1 MLESG
6 RRQSDVAN
14 ALGVSQSVINSLTK
28 RQRETE
34 TVNERPRSGRPR
46 KTSPAD
52 DRFLTLQARR
62 HPLYTA
68 RQLSSELQNASDVRI
83 SCLMETNSVSRRPLK
98 CLVLG
103 PAQRQERLAWALLRE
118 DWQQEWCTTVF
129 TDESRFGL
137 LSDSRRIRIWIERD
151 RPITPFRGGTIQ
163 VGICY

>member
-14 ALGVSQSVINSLTK
+14 ALGVSQRVISRLAK

-62 HPLYTA
+62 LYTA
-68 RQLSSELQNASDVRI
+68 QQLSSELQNASDVRI
-83 SCLMETNSVSRRPLK
+83 GRYTARRQLIEANFVSRRPLRR
-98 CLVLG
+98 LVLG
-103 PAQRQERLAWALLRE
+103 PAQKQGRLAWALLHE
-118 DWQQEWCTTVF
+118 DWQQEWRTTF
-129 TDESRFGL
+129 SRTNQDLDFSL
-137 LSDSRRIRIWIERD
+137 
-151 RPITPFRGGTIQ
+151 T
-163 VGICY
+163 VVA